1 MQVTADAKN
10 KSLSVTFTDEEWQVV
25 ARAGPAELRDVLTN
39 YLRNRSAKFLDEDI
53 EAISAKL
60 KSATEAQV
68 RTIKL
73 TLGL

>member
-1 MQVTADAKN
+1 
-10 KSLSVTFTDEEWQVV
+10 
-25 ARAGPAELRDVLTN
+25 
-39 YLRNRSAKFLDEDI
+39 LDEDI